1 MGGVGGGWQGLILER
16 VFLFT
21 VVVCLKERDI
31 SISDKHSV
39 YIYIYIFC
47 GMNLLHQS
55 LFNYISEAVT
65 NFYYQEGSIRLV
77 YSPCVINSKT

>member
-1 MGGVGGGWQGLILER
+1 MLLNCCVTGGGHSSVLTPGSHSGPTPRNVLSFVCSGGVGGVGGGWQGLILER

-39 YIYIYIFC
+39 YIYIYI
-47 GMNLLHQS
+47 
-55 LFNYISEAVT
+55 
-65 NFYYQEGSIRLV
+65 
-77 YSPCVINSKT
+77 YSVE